1 MRVLDLFSGIGGF
14 SIGLEKAGFET
25 VAFCEIEP
33 YCRGVLERHWPDTPI
48 YGDVKQLTG
57 EQLRADGIV
66 PDVIVGGYPCQP
78 FSVAGRQRG
87 EEDPRHLWPEVHRLI
102 RELRPRW
109 VVCEN
114 VSGHIK
120 LGLDEVLSAL
130 EAEGYT
136 VWPFII
142 PACSIDAPHKR
153 DRVWIVA
160 HSDSSDDRR
169 DAGTVRKAQGE
180 ERLQE
185 RNQSWLAG
193 NSGQARTA
201 MADTDSDDWGRVSC
215 TEPQGRN
222 SRVEHGGGSQG
233 QPVRRTNKD
242 VADADNRQRDGEN
255 KEVFSGRH
263 TAADGGQDVA
273 DSQSQRPQGRTEEPA
288 YGVGDL
294 SPPSERG
301 GTDFRDGWPT
311 EPNVGRVVDGLPHRS
326 HRIKALGNAVVPQI
340 PEAIGLTIM
349 RYENATNV

>member
-1 MRVLDLFSGIGGF
+1 VKVLDLFSGIGGF

-66 PDVIVGGYPCQP
+66 PDVLVGGYPCQP

-87 EEDPRHLWPEVHRLI
+87 EKDPRHLWPEVHRLV

-109 VVCEN
+109 VICEN

-120 LGLDEVLSAL
+120 LGLDEVLVTL

-142 PACSIDAPHKR
+142 PACSVDAPHKR

-160 HSDSSDDRR
+160 HSDSGANGRTSRQD
-169 DAGTVRKAQGE
+169 
-180 ERLQE
+180 ERADGQVSK
-185 RNQSWLAG
+185 RNNGGVVDQPSEIRA
-193 NSGQARTA
+193 TDV
-201 MADTDSDDWGRVSC
+201 ADTDSDDWRNGSG
-215 TEPQGRN
+215 TEPQRRQ
-222 SRVEHGGGSQG
+222 SRMEHGGSSNG
-233 QPVRRTNKD
+233 QPVGQPN
-242 VADADNRQRDGEN
+242 
-255 KEVFSGRH
+255 
-263 TAADGGQDVA
+263 QDVA
-273 DSQSQRPQGRTEEPA
+273 EHAGERLQGRTEEQV

-294 SPPSERG
+294 SQQFDG
-301 GTDFRDGWPT
+301 GSTDFRDGWPT
-311 EPNVGRVVDGLPHRS
+311 EPDVGRVVNGLPNRS

-340 PEAIGLTIM
+340 PESIGLTIM
-349 RYENATNV
+349 QYEGKYYNGYYKHST

>member
-1 MRVLDLFSGIGGF
+1 MKVLDLFSGIGGF

-48 YGDVKQLTG
+48 YGDVKQLTA
-57 EQLRADGIV
+57 EQLRADGII

-109 VVCEN
+109 VICEN

-120 LGLDEVLSAL
+120 LGLDEVLSTL

-201 MADTDSDDWGRVSC
+201 MAD
-215 TEPQGRN
+215 
-222 SRVEHGGGSQG
+222 
-233 QPVRRTNKD
+233 
-242 VADADNRQRDGEN
+242 ADNRQRDREN

-263 TAADGGQDVA
+263 ATDDGSQDVA
-273 DSQSQRPQGRTEEPA
+273 DSTSERIQDSSEEQVL
-288 YGVGDL
+288 GVGNL
-294 SPPSERG
+294 QGELGRSGENIGGRWPP
-301 GTDFRDGWPT
+301 
-311 EPNVGRVVDGLPHRS
+311 EPNVGRVANGVPARS

-349 RYENATNV
+349 QYEGKYYGFNKHST